1 MRNVSIRTKLILT
14 LSSVL
19 VLAFVCTS
27 LLSYFVSRGSFR
39 SNIID
44 ETLPL
49 ISNNIYSEIQRDLM
63 RPIYVSSLMAND
75 TFLKDWALGG
85 EKDMEKITKY
95 LKEIKDK
102 YGFSS
107 SFFVSE
113 ATGNY
118 YYYAGILKKMGPQD
132 AHDVWYY
139 DFIESGAGFGLDV
152 DTDEAAAGT
161 LTVFI
166 NHRLEGDGGLLLGV
180 TGVALNMEKV
190 GAILRSY
197 REKYK
202 RTVYMVDSEG
212 LVQMHPDNHLVERA
226 RLSEMEG
233 IEGLEKEILTKKF
246 ESHIYE
252 FDRNGRRL
260 FLALRYF
267 PDFDWF
273 LIVEQGEGAP
283 LRNIRVT
290 MFGNLGVGFLVTCF
304 IIAVVIFTVNRFQ
317 GRLEALATVDDLTKT
332 FNRRHFM
339 DSFKGEAARA
349 ARYGHPVS
357 LLMID
362 ADRFKSINDTFG
374 HHIGDEALRN
384 LASIIKDCLR
394 EVDVLGRLGG
404 EEFAVLLPETGKQAA
419 VHVAQRIRA
428 AVESGIIETEAGRL
442 RLTVSVGVASAA
454 PDSIDTKDLLKQADA
469 AMYRAKEE
477 GRNRVCV
484 ETEKTGNEPLS

>member
-1 MRNVSIRTKLILT
+1 MRIISIRTKLILT

-19 VLAFVCTS
+19 VLAFVFTN

-75 TFLKDWALGG
+75 MFLKDWTLGG
-85 EKDMEKITKY
+85 EKDIGKITSY
-95 LKEIKDK
+95 LKEIKER
-102 YGFSS
+102 YGFFS

-118 YYYAGILKKMGPQD
+118 YHYSGILKKMSPED

-139 DFIESGAGFGLDV
+139 AFKKSGAKFKLDV
-152 DTDEAAAGT
+152 DTDEATAGT

-166 NHRLEGDGGLLLGV
+166 NHRLEDSQGRLLGV

-190 GAILRSY
+190 GSILRSY
-197 REKYK
+197 REKYG

-212 LVQMHPDNHLVERA
+212 LVQMHPDSDLIEKEY
-226 RLSEMEG
+226 LSAMEG
-233 IEGLEKEILTKKF
+233 IEGLENEILAKKPGSYIF
-246 ESHIYE
+246 E
-252 FDRNGRRL
+252 FDRGGRHL
-260 FLALRYF
+260 FLAVRYF
-267 PDFDWF
+267 QDFDWF

-283 LRNIRVT
+283 LKNIRVA
-290 MFGNLGVGFLVTCF
+290 MFSNLGVGFLVTCF

-317 GRLEALATVDDLTKT
+317 GRLEALATVDDLTGI

-339 DSFKGEAARA
+339 DSFRREATRA
-349 ARYGHPVS
+349 ARYDHPVS

-362 ADRFKSINDTFG
+362 ADRFKLINDNFG
-374 HHIGDEALRN
+374 HHIGDEALHS
-384 LASIIKDCLR
+384 LASTIGDCLR

-404 EEFAVLLPETGKQAA
+404 EEFAVFLPETGTQAA
-419 VHVAQRIRA
+419 FQVAQRIRA
-428 AVESGIIETEAGRL
+428 AVESGTIETETGTL
-442 RLTVSVGVASAA
+442 KLTVSVGVATSAVD
-454 PDSIDTKDLLKQADA
+454 PLDTKDLLKRADA
-469 AMYRAKEE
+469 AMYRAKEK

-484 ETEKTGNEPLS
+484 ETEET